1 MDRGGSQELLGVLG
15 AFSLALFF
23 RLLPAKN
30 GIVGGDV
37 LFYGYD
43 SFYHM
48 RRIFVTAESFPHVLW
63 FDSYLNHPW
72 GFELLWPPLFDQ
84 VVAGASLLLGGGP
97 RAVEMA
103 GAIMPAV
110 LGAVSIPVL
119 YLLAKKL
126 FGGRVAL
133 LSVLLLA
140 FDPKH
145 ISRTHFGCPDHDVL
159 ESLLILGALLFLAY
173 ALTDRDRWLWFGAAA
188 GALIAAT
195 SYTWLGAPIYM
206 GAILIY
212 AAFQVAIDLREGAPA
227 EETIVPLTAAFG
239 VAIIMFLP
247 FRDEIWLSP
256 SFFGALAAL
265 AALSFLYLLS
275 RLFVAKNAPWIAFVP
290 AVALLGYLAVILS
303 YAVEMAREIRSL
315 LWEGLSYFFLG
326 SPAGQGIA
334 EAAPIYQVFDLVSL
348 SGLGLLFSLLGLG
361 LAAWSTWQSR
371 LPRDRVLF
379 LVWAAFTLLLTVFQA
394 RFFYLFSVAGS
405 ILVALLFFWAADR
418 LKASKR
424 VEPLAAKLLTI
435 ALLVVLI
442 LPSVLGVVE
451 IAEDRPEIAGDW
463 LEALDWLEEN
473 TPPTE
478 GFDQPVRAGEYGVL
492 SWWDYGNWILYMS
505 RRPVVANNFQA
516 GAKDAATFFLS
527 EDEEE
532 AVAIAKARDARYVI
546 TDQKIVYRKL
556 PAVVRWID
564 EDPGS
569 YIAISDDSDL
579 ITFEHSKRFLGT
591 VLARL
596 HLLDCTNLGHFRLI
610 YESESFAGLKC
621 PTSEVKVFER
631 VEGAKIAGD
640 APSEKPMGVVL
651 EMVSNQGRRFQYYN
665 SAMPEDGRYEITVPY
680 PTDGRGETH
689 SVGPY
694 LVGPVEDFAGG
705 VFMNVEVGE
714 EDVLSGRVVEVD
726 F

>member
-1 MDRGGSQELLGVLG
+1 MGRGGSREILGVLG
-15 AFSLALFF
+15 AFTLALFL
-23 RLLPAKN
+23 RLVPAKN

-48 RRIFVTAESFPHVLW
+48 RRIFYAAENFPHLLW

-84 VVAGASLLLGGGP
+84 VVAGASLLLGGSP

-126 FGGRVAL
+126 FGRRVAL

-140 FDPKH
+140 VDPKH
-145 ISRTHFGCPDHDVL
+145 ISRTHFGSPDHDVL
-159 ESLLILGALLFLAY
+159 ESLLILGAVLLLAY
-173 ALTDRDRWLWFGAAA
+173 ALTERDRRLWFGVAA

-212 AAFQVAIDLREGAPA
+212 AAVQVALDLRDGASA
-227 EETIVPLTAAFG
+227 EEPIVPLTAAFG
-239 VAIIMFLP
+239 VALLLLFP
-247 FRDEIWLSP
+247 FRDEAWLSP

-265 AALSFLYLLS
+265 AALAFLYLLS
-275 RLFVAKNAPWIAFVP
+275 RLFVAENLPWIAFAP

-303 YAVEMAREIRSL
+303 YAVEMAREVRSL
-315 LWEGLSYFFLG
+315 FWEGLSYFFLG
-326 SPAGQGIA
+326 GPAGQRIA
-334 EAAPIYQVFDLVSL
+334 EAAPVYQVFDLVSL
-348 SGLGLLFSLLGLG
+348 SGLGLVFSLLGLAV
-361 LAAWSTWQSR
+361 AARSTWR
-371 LPRDRVLF
+371 ADLPRDRVLF

-394 RFFYLFSVAGS
+394 RFFYLFTVSGS
-405 ILVALLFFWAADR
+405 ILVALLFFSAADR

-424 VEPLAAKLLTI
+424 VDPPTAKLLTM
-435 ALLVVLI
+435 ALLATLL

-451 IAEDRPEIAGDW
+451 MAEDRPEVAGDW

-473 TPPTE
+473 TPATQ
-478 GFDQPVRAGEYGVL
+478 GFERPVQAGEYGVL

-516 GAKDAATFFLS
+516 GAKDAAAFFLS
-527 EDEEE
+527 EDEGE
-532 AVAIAKARDARYVI
+532 AVAIAKKRDARYVI

-556 PAVVRWID
+556 PAMVGWID
-564 EDPGS
+564 EDPES
-569 YIAISDDSDL
+569 YIAISSDSDL
-579 ITFEHSKRFLGT
+579 VTFEHSKRFLGT
-591 VLARL
+591 VLAGL
-596 HLLDCTNLGHFRLI
+596 HLLDCTNLGHFRLV
-610 YESESFAGLKC
+610 YESESFAGLKY
-621 PTSEVKVFER
+621 PTSEVKIFER
-631 VEGAKIAGD
+631 VEGAKIVGT
-640 APSEKPMGVVL
+640 APSEKPMGVIL

-680 PTDGRGETH
+680 PTEGRGETR

-705 VFMNVEVGE
+705 VSRNVEVSE
-714 EDVLSGRVVEVD
+714 EDVLLGRVLEVD